1 MDEQT
6 VKQFRDYMIEAG
18 RREREKKYEKY
29 RRLNA
34 FCEKGQIL
42 FTGSS
47 LMEQFPVAEMA
58 QGLTKKKVY
67 NRGVGGSTSYEFLDH
82 IDAVLFDLE
91 PSVVFLNIGTNDLS
105 RPDYTHEGLKE
116 RYRSI
121 FSQIAT
127 RLPQTKV
134 YFMAFYPM
142 NEGKMPHPMAFGLRA
157 GLALVGPAVTHSFCC
172 LRAVRGFSLPKK
184 RNGMRHSFRVISDR
198 PSRNKIKIGG
208 IDFHKALAS
217 SGLVPILSDEREKV
231 YHIIWIFC
239 RIIVFFSA
247 LFQIR
252 IN

>member
-6 VKQFRDYMIEAG
+6 MKELRDYMIEAG
-18 RREREKKYEKY
+18 RRDREKKYEIY
-29 RRLNA
+29 RRLNG
-34 FCEKGQIL
+34 FCDKGQIL

-47 LMEQFPVAEMA
+47 LMEYFPVVEMTE
-58 QGLTKKKVY
+58 GLTGKKIY

-121 FSQIAT
+121 FTQIGK

-142 NEGKMPHPMAFGLRA
+142 NEAKMPHPMAFGLRTNDLTTEANAAVREVCAEFPFVEYLDCNEGLKDAA
-157 GLALVGPAVTHSFCC
+157 GKLKEEFAIDGVHLWPEAYALVLETLKPC
-172 LRAVRGFSLPKK
+172 LEVL
-184 RNGMRHSFRVISDR
+184 
-198 PSRNKIKIGG
+198 
-208 IDFHKALAS
+208 
-217 SGLVPILSDEREKV
+217 
-231 YHIIWIFC
+231 
-239 RIIVFFSA
+239 
-247 LFQIR
+247 
-252 IN
+252 

>member
-6 VKQFRDYMIEAG
+6 MKELRDYMIEAG
-18 RREREKKYEKY
+18 RRDREKKYEIY
-29 RRLNA
+29 RRLNK
-34 FCEKGQIL
+34 FCDKGQIL

-47 LMEQFPVAEMA
+47 LMEYFPVVEMTE
-58 QGLTKKKVY
+58 GLTRKKVY

-121 FSQIAT
+121 FTQIGK

-142 NEGKMPHPMAFGLRA
+142 NEGKMPHPMAFGLRTNELTTEADAAVREVCAEFSFVEYLDCNEGLKDAA
-157 GLALVGPAVTHSFCC
+157 GKLKEEFSIDGVHLWPEAYALVLETLKPC
-172 LRAVRGFSLPKK
+172 LEVL
-184 RNGMRHSFRVISDR
+184 
-198 PSRNKIKIGG
+198 
-208 IDFHKALAS
+208 
-217 SGLVPILSDEREKV
+217 
-231 YHIIWIFC
+231 
-239 RIIVFFSA
+239 
-247 LFQIR
+247 
-252 IN
+252 